1 MKVNV
6 YTREDKV
13 KGVELQLEVSEY
25 FIIQK
30 ALRNFTANMDEPMPD
45 CIMAVM
51 MTEDMNQ
58 KEQVELDEFNQ
69 EKPMDDNEIP
79 ILICVLIIVLIAL
92 EYLPT
97 FFQ

>member
-30 ALRNFTANMDEPMPD
+30 ALRNFAANMDEPMPD
-45 CIMAVM
+45 RIMAVM

-58 KEQVELDEFNQ
+58 KEQVELDEFN
-69 EKPMDDNEIP
+69 
-79 ILICVLIIVLIAL
+79 
-92 EYLPT
+92 
-97 FFQ
+97 